1 MCVDAGVARRA
12 GEVLVFPVRYVL
24 VCARVA
30 VLLGQAEVDDVDEV
44 ALLAEAHEEVVRF
57 DVAVNEVLR
66 MYVFYAA
73 DLKNESQF
81 AMYMYVSWLNPFHC
95 ANHYHAIEHA

>member
-30 VLLGQAEVDDVDEV
+30 VFLGQTEVDDVDEV
-44 ALLAEAHEEVVRF
+44 ALLAEAHEEVVRL

-73 DLKNESQF
+73 DLKKK
-81 AMYMYVSWLNPFHC
+81 
-95 ANHYHAIEHA
+95 